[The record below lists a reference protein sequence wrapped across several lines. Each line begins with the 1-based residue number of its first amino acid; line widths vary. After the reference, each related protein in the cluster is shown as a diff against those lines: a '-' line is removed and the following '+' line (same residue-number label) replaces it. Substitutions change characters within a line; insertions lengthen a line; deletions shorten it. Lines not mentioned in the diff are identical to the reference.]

1 MLRAPVAQDRR
12 RWKTAEFASYRSL
25 NQLISTYLFFGTAQM
40 MTVLAWALGPLLL
53 AKCHAW
59 TGSYA
64 AVFWALAS
72 VVVLIGIA
80 AWCVKL
86 PATQTE

>member
-1 MLRAPVAQDRR
+1 
-12 RWKTAEFASYRSL
+12 
-25 NQLISTYLFFGTAQM
+25 M